1 MINSKLIPAS
11 SRVVADRELFLVEGE
26 SAGSTAKQGRDG
38 HFQAILALKGKILNT
53 VRAKTTDIIQNQE
66 IINLINT
73 LGCGW
78 GSTFQ
83 LDKIQYHKVIIMTD
97 ADHDGA
103 HIQAL
108 ILTFL
113 YRFMRPLLTA
123 GLVYLAVPPLF
134 RVQTKKD
141 TPAFYLYQQ
150 ATTNTNLDA
159 DHKKYYRVQRF
170 KGLGEMN
177 PEQL

>member
-1 MINSKLIPAS
+1 
-11 SRVVADRELFLVEGE
+11 
-26 SAGSTAKQGRDG
+26 
-38 HFQAILALKGKILNT
+38 
-53 VRAKTTDIIQNQE
+53 
-66 IINLINT
+66 
-73 LGCGW
+73 
-78 GSTFQ
+78 
-83 LDKIQYHKVIIMTD
+83 MTD

-113 YRFMRPLLTA
+113 YRFMRPLLIA